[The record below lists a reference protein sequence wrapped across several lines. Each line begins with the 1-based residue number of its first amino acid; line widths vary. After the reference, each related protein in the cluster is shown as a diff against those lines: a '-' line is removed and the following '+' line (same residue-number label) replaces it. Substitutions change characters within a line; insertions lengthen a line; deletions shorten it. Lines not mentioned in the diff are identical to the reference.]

1 MNKAEMFN
9 MLISKELSENLAL
22 TKLKKKKL
30 WNWKMKI
37 GLKKSMVMRCFMIIT
52 KAELAIEELS
62 ECITFSFEIG
72 RKIAL

>member
-1 MNKAEMFN
+1 
-9 MLISKELSENLAL
+9 
-22 TKLKKKKL
+22 
-30 WNWKMKI
+30 MKI
-37 GLKKSMVMRCFMIIT
+37 GLKKSMVMRCVMIIT